1 MARQTF
7 DDAMP
12 AWRPEAI
19 VFDVDGLLVD
29 TEPCWTVAETEL
41 FRRRGRPFGDEE
53 KALLIGRSLAAAAL
67 TLADEFDEPG
77 NEELRSSAP
86 PRRGRCTMPPPTTTP
101 PRGCDPRP
109 LRGGAAAHCAPFS
122 AGCLGVAILGPS
134 EEGPL
139 PNHNQGRRR
148 AMTVAILGPSEEGP
162 LRPAATVRATKVRV
176 AILGPSEE
184 GPLRCDRRGDGCRGR
199 VAILGPSEEGPLPTA
214 SRLAVSSRPSC
225 DPRPLRGGAAAVRR
239 RV

>member
-7 DDAMP
+7 DDAVP

-86 PRRGRCTMPPPTTTP
+86 PRRGRCAGPKTCGSVRQWLRSSAP
-101 PRGCDPRP
+101 PR
-109 LRGGAAAHCAPFS
+109 
-122 AGCLGVAILGPS
+122 
-134 EEGPL
+134 
-139 PNHNQGRRR
+139 
-148 AMTVAILGPSEEGP
+148 
-162 LRPAATVRATKVRV
+162 
-176 AILGPSEE
+176 
-184 GPLRCDRRGDGCRGR
+184 RGR
-199 VAILGPSEEGPLPTA
+199 CQQ
-214 SRLAVSSRPSC
+214 R
-225 DPRPLRGGAAAVRR
+225 
-239 RV
+239 